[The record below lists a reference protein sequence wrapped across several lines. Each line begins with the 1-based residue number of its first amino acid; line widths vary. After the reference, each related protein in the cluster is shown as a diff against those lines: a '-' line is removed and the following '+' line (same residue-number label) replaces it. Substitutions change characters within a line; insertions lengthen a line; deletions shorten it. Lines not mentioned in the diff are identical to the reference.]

1 MRFRMDEC
9 SRILLLLR
17 TGLSCWLLELPL
29 SVLVVVVVVVVL
41 LVVVVVVVVVVAA
54 PRFRLRRRLLA
65 LRLVVARD
73 AVAEEAVV
81 ILIFVIIIVLNLMVG
96 VAGGDVVCEGT
107 SSAMHHAVD
116 SDVSWVSCITC
127 RR

>member
-9 SRILLLLR
+9 SRILLLR

-29 SVLVVVVVVVVL
+29 SVLVVVVVL
-41 LVVVVVVVVVVAA
+41 LVAVVVVVVVVAA

-73 AVAEEAVV
+73 AVAEEVVV

>member
-1 MRFRMDEC
+1 MDEC
-9 SRILLLLR
+9 SRILPLLR

-29 SVLVVVVVVVVL
+29 SVLVVVVVVL

-73 AVAEEAVV
+73 AVAEVV

>member
-1 MRFRMDEC
+1 MDEG
-9 SRILLLLR
+9 SRVLLLL
-17 TGLSCWLLELPL
+17 TGLFWPLQLVLVLQL
-29 SVLVVVVVVVVL
+29 SV

-54 PRFRLRRRLLA
+54 PRFRLREV
-65 LRLVVARD
+65 LVAS
-73 AVAEEAVV
+73 AVV
-81 ILIFVIIIVLNLMVG
+81 VVRIFVIIIVLNLMVG
-96 VAGGDVVCEGT
+96 VAGGDVVAGT

>member
-9 SRILLLLR
+9 SRILLLPR

-29 SVLVVVVVVVVL
+29 SVLVVVVVVL
-41 LVVVVVVVVVVAA
+41 LVVVVVVVVVVVAA

-73 AVAEEAVV
+73 AVAEVVV